1 MGHYTPLQGY
11 FNRKDKYIM
20 ASVTFKRTNNID
32 SVPIT
37 DGQLIFDTSD
47 QKIYLDNGNTRE
59 VYGGGSG
66 TDLISNVS
74 DATDNNAFNANAT
87 VNLFTR
93 KSSIVDTKAEIQSV
107 TQAGVPLGCKGFNEV
122 IGTSDISALGDGSV
136 TGAILAN
143 KSAID
148 TVNQNLTYRWNPTTD
163 YFEHYKNG
171 QWIQDKFAGFNGI
184 FYMKNGTV
192 STIAQGASA
201 YPYIASGQQGYTA
214 KAVNAV
220 KQGDYMVISDT
231 GGAYSGI
238 YAFANPVKC
247 VEISKVKI
255 TLSGSKTAGGYT
267 MNANLNFMTPLADGF
282 TTIAQIGDVFGGSA
296 TELSERVIELTLPN
310 TTQEGYIGFALKS
323 YLGTITLNIK
333 DVELVPR

>member
-1 MGHYTPLQGY
+1 
-11 FNRKDKYIM
+11 M
-20 ASVTFKRTNNID
+20 ASVAFKRTNNIN

-122 IGTSDISALGDGSV
+122 IGTGDISELGDGSV

-148 TVNQNLTYRWNPTTD
+148 TVNQNLTKLNTTTKTIWANVNGVWTDLHIRAWYDSIQVWN
-163 YFEHYKNG
+163 NG
-171 QWIQDKFAGFNGI
+171 EFGISVDNGV
-184 FYMKNGTV
+184 YHPNSSE
-192 STIAQGASA
+192 STI
-201 YPYIASGQQGYTA
+201 
-214 KAVNAV
+214 N
-220 KQGDYMVISDT
+220 
-231 GGAYSGI
+231 
-238 YAFANPVKC
+238 AFAIDGNLLVRQMSLPANRQCTLVSHDT
-247 VEISKVKI
+247 IDFSGYSKV
-255 TLSGSKTAGGYT
+255 TLVNNKMQDIVLNVSG
-267 MNANLNFMTPLADGF
+267 
-282 TTIAQIGDVFGGSA
+282 V
-296 TELSERVIELTLPN
+296 N
-310 TTQEGYIGFALKS
+310 TEGYLWVTAWIDSSNLPHLAVGVSSTKENFSVNLINNTATNGYGSQAVTSTFGMTAIL
-323 YLGTITLNIK
+323 I
-333 DVELVPR
+333 E

>member
-1 MGHYTPLQGY
+1 
-11 FNRKDKYIM
+11 M

-122 IGTSDISALGDGSV
+122 IGTGDISALGDGSV

-148 TVNQNLTYRWNPTTD
+148 TVNQNLTCRYNPTNDYVQLYDGTQWLDWKRGYLQAFKIFTEGVQDVTLDLVSSNFPTTVSSHSNVGNWVITDNVVKSITQGSNGQYLYTAFGTYGKIDLTD
-163 YFEHYKNG
+163 YRTLHVTLVDGTDYPLD
-171 QWIQDKFAGFNGI
+171 IQSYSGLKCLMFLNTRWG
-184 FYMKNGTV
+184 NGTIAFGV
-192 STIAQGASA
+192 TIGDSKNVG
-201 YPYIASGQQGYTA
+201 SGFPQYTL
-214 KAVNAV
+214 VQN
-220 KQGDYMVISDT
+220 T
-231 GGAYSGI
+231 T
-238 YAFANPVKC
+238 N
-247 VEISKVKI
+247 
-255 TLSGSKTAGGYT
+255 
-267 MNANLNFMTPLADGF
+267 TPLD
-282 TTIAQIGDVFGGSA
+282 IRIK
-296 TELSERVIELTLPN
+296 VIYLT
-310 TTQEGYIGFALKS
+310 K
-323 YLGTITLNIK
+323 
-333 DVELVPR
+333 

>member
-1 MGHYTPLQGY
+1 
-11 FNRKDKYIM
+11 M

-32 SVPIT
+32 SVPIV
-37 DGQLIFDTSD
+37 DGQLVFDTSD

-122 IGTSDISALGDGSV
+122 IGTGDISALGDGSV

-148 TVNQNLTYRWNPTTD
+148 TVNQNLTTRYYNGKIQ
-163 YFEHYKNG
+163 YYENG
-171 QWIQDKFAGFNGI
+171 QWNDWVSPKPSEYVSVLTQPVTNNVTPEGTISSEVLNPYTAFTTSGLQLTDKSVVFTFNTPTYVDAIRYNAGS
-184 FYMKNGTV
+184 NGTNFYQRSVLYV
-192 STIAQGASA
+192 SYDGNTFEQVGQAHVPSPSGGPVGIDYTEEIHNTIKAFKVTAGASN
-201 YPYIASGQQGYTA
+201 SQ
-214 KAVNAV
+214 
-220 KQGDYMVISDT
+220 
-231 GGAYSGI
+231 
-238 YAFANPVKC
+238 
-247 VEISKVKI
+247 
-255 TLSGSKTAGGYT
+255 
-267 MNANLNFMTPLADGF
+267 
-282 TTIAQIGDVFGGSA
+282 TTIKNLD
-296 TELSERVIELTLPN
+296 
-310 TTQEGYIGFALKS
+310 ALIYS
-323 YLGTITLNIK
+323 
-333 DVELVPR
+333 

>member
-1 MGHYTPLQGY
+1 
-11 FNRKDKYIM
+11 M

-87 VNLFTR
+87 VSLFTR

-122 IGTSDISALGDGSV
+122 IGTGDISALGDGSV

-148 TVNQNLTYRWNPTTD
+148 TVNQNLTCRYNRTTD
-163 YFEHYKNG
+163 MVQLYDGTEWFDWKRAYRNAYKLYDEG
-171 QWIQDKFAGFNGI
+171 DSKPYA
-184 FYMKNGTV
+184 NGTYSYM
-192 STIAQGASA
+192 ST
-201 YPYIASGQQGYTA
+201 
-214 KAVNAV
+214 
-220 KQGDYMVISDT
+220 
-231 GGAYSGI
+231 
-238 YAFANPVKC
+238 FA
-247 VEISKVKI
+247 
-255 TLSGSKTAGGYT
+255 LDGGYT
-267 MNANLNFMTPLADGF
+267 VYDDHLECDVISVNAHCRSLSFTERLDLTPY
-282 TTIAQIGDVFGGSA
+282 TKVIANTNYGDVVADISGLSQYGYVTLMTYNYGGTNNFILLISSA
-296 TELSERVIELTLPN
+296 LDNELYTHMISNGSMNNVGTLIVN
-310 TTQEGYIGFALKS
+310 SVRLE
-323 YLGTITLNIK
+323 
-333 DVELVPR
+333 

>member
-1 MGHYTPLQGY
+1 
-11 FNRKDKYIM
+11 M

-122 IGTSDISALGDGSV
+122 VGTGDISALGDGSV

-148 TVNQNLTYRWNPTTD
+148 TVNQNLTIRNTRVNLSTNYLQYMD
-163 YFEHYKNG
+163 SNG
-171 QWIQDKFAGFNGI
+171 DWQDIMRISG
-184 FYMKNGTV
+184 GTYV
-192 STIAQGASA
+192 SIMPKPFSA
-201 YPYIASGQQGYTA
+201 VG
-214 KAVNAV
+214 
-220 KQGDYMVISDT
+220 
-231 GGAYSGI
+231 
-238 YAFANPVKC
+238 
-247 VEISKVKI
+247 
-255 TLSGSKTAGGYT
+255 KTS
-267 MNANLNFMTPLADGF
+267 N
-282 TTIAQIGDVFGGSA
+282 
-296 TELSERVIELTLPN
+296 
-310 TTQEGYIGFALKS
+310 
-323 YLGTITLNIK
+323 GTITATRSNEYVVFNDSHGSVPVYTGDTVTYMFDELTQVDQLRGWGQVTYPDCTAIFEYTLDGTNWSAYGTIASTTK
-333 DVELVPR
+333 DVTFTQTMLIRGIRVRVTGVSGYAFYVCKVGAWVRQ

>member
-1 MGHYTPLQGY
+1 
-11 FNRKDKYIM
+11 M

-32 SVPIT
+32 SVPIV
-37 DGQLIFDTSD
+37 DGQLIFDASD

-122 IGTSDISALGDGSV
+122 IGTGDISELGDGSV

-148 TVNQNLTYRWNPTTD
+148 TVNQNLTTKVPIWNPTDD
-163 YFEHYKNG
+163 YYYVNGKRSIKAWLNSVDVWVNGVFGIDIANG
-171 QWIQDKFAGFNGI
+171 QYNFSGNYPKTSFAVNGNLLQ
-184 FYMKNGTV
+184 YT
-192 STIAQGASA
+192 GASA
-201 YPYIASGQQGYTA
+201 STTLATLVSENLIDFTNYSHVYVKTNSGNIDMNVSEISGQHYLCFIAGNTNGAGIAATA
-214 KAVNAV
+214 L
-220 KQGDYMVISDT
+220 ISDT
-231 GGAYSGI
+231 KEGFGYYPITQSG
-238 YAFANPVKC
+238 
-247 VEISKVKI
+247 
-255 TLSGSKTAGGYT
+255 LQTAV
-267 MNANLNFMTPLADGF
+267 
-282 TTIAQIGDVFGGSA
+282 TTISINEI
-296 TELSERVIELTLPN
+296 TIE
-310 TTQEGYIGFALKS
+310 
-323 YLGTITLNIK
+323 
-333 DVELVPR
+333 